1 MLGTQALM
9 WHGASLLATH
19 GLSCPVT
26 RGILV
31 PWLGIEPTCP
41 ALKSMFLT
49 TGPPQVPKSSFLKIP
64 AILYLVFP
72 TMSIENCS
80 LLVYR
85 AASESSREGCF
96 LVSSSFWGRQH
107 SLGCDW
113 ITPVFVSVFT
123 GPSPLNPSQIPFCPS
138 LLKKNFFFLNLVAEN
153 RGSSL
158 VVGHG
163 LLIEVASL
171 AVEHKLGHT
180 GSVLA
185 APRR

>member
-1 MLGTQALM
+1 MDRGAWRALIHRVAKSQTRLKRLSTRPRPAPTAGTGEPWAPAHCLTADKLGTSGSYKSIFSFSGHMA
-9 WHGASLLATH
+9 
-19 GLSCPVT
+19 C
-26 RGILV
+26 GILV

-64 AILYLVFP
+64 AISYLVFP

-107 SLGCDW
+107 SLGCD
-113 ITPVFVSVFT
+113 
-123 GPSPLNPSQIPFCPS
+123 
-138 LLKKNFFFLNLVAEN
+138 
-153 RGSSL
+153 
-158 VVGHG
+158 
-163 LLIEVASL
+163 
-171 AVEHKLGHT
+171 
-180 GSVLA
+180 
-185 APRR
+185 